1 MGESIDNSANLSK
14 TLAEKNRLEEDQD
27 QRAEIIS
34 EEYEVWK
41 KNAPFF
47 YDTLFS

>member
-1 MGESIDNSANLSK
+1 MVESIDNSANLSK
-14 TLAEKNRLEEDQD
+14 TLTERNRQDEDLKT
-27 QRAEIIS
+27 EIIS

>member
-1 MGESIDNSANLSK
+1 MVESIDNSANLSK
-14 TLAEKNRLEEDQD
+14 TLAEKNRLEED